1 MNNSELK
8 IFTMFYIDEHDDLLG
23 EEKIALMEW
32 VKDADMDQVKFL
44 LATGEVKDKL
54 SEEDITYI
62 KELDPMLFP
71 GANPGEKIA
80 FGAGF
85 GSGLAVVAYSAL
97 IAVAAVKAYK
107 KYISKAGRA
116 CKGLSGNEKTNC
128 LNKFK
133 KQAQAAKVKTFQS
146 GLSKCSKTKNPV
158 ECKAKLQAKIAKEK
172 AKMGQL

>member
-1 MNNSELK
+1 MDKQLK
-8 IFTMFYIDEHDDLLG
+8 IFALEYIKEHDGLLK
-23 EEKIALMEW
+23 EERLALGQFVMEAS
-32 VKDADMDQVKFL
+32 DNQVKFML
-44 LATGEVKDKL
+44 FTGEVKDKL

-107 KYISKAGRA
+107 KYISKAGKA
-116 CKGLSGNEKTNC
+116 CKGLLGNEKTNC

-133 KQAQAAKVKTFQS
+133 KQAQVAKIKTFQS

-158 ECKAKLQAKIAKEK
+158 KCKAKLQSKINKEK
-172 AKMGQL
+172 AKMGAL